1 MKTKLF
7 SRDDAEK
14 NNRIKE
20 SLLSV
25 GVEAAAWL
33 LAGGLI
39 LGALKV
45 AAFLFAGH
53 ES

>member
-7 SRDDAEK
+7 PRNDAEK

-25 GVEAAAWL
+25 AVEAGAWL
-33 LAGGLI
+33 LAGGL
-39 LGALKV
+39 LFGALKV
-45 AAFLFAGH
+45 AVFLLAGH

>member
-7 SRDDAEK
+7 PKEDAEK

-20 SLLSV
+20 SLLSIA
-25 GVEAAAWL
+25 VEAGAWL
-33 LAGGLI
+33 LAGGL
-39 LGALKV
+39 LLSALKV